1 MYSPAETEEYSHSIG
16 VLLLVRH
23 VGAGQIAVTDR
34 VDGLL
39 TRAVEAEL
47 RRNAL
52 DTVGRVDVLD
62 QRDLE
67 AGGTALTGGDGRVG
81 EEVFPDL
88 FLVSRDRS
96 KRKREERRTRN
107 HRLPYLA
114 STFSRLPI
122 QLRYHR
128 HSVAE

>member
-1 MYSPAETEEYSHSIG
+1 MRSACA
-16 VLLLVRH
+16 LLLVRH
-23 VGAGQIAVTDR
+23 VGAGEIAVANL
-34 VDGLL
+34 VDGILP
-39 TRAVEAEL
+39 RAMEAEL
-47 RRNAL
+47 RGDAL
-52 DTVGRVDVLD
+52 DTMRRVDVLD

-67 AGGTALTGGDGRVG
+67 ASGAALAGGDGGVG
-81 EEVFPDL
+81 EEVLPDL
-88 FLVSRDRS
+88 VLSVVILERDQGGS
-96 KRKREERRTRN
+96 GRTRN